1 MKQKVKQRNPNS
13 IDIGQDLLQTL
24 NQGEFM
30 KSRHDKVFGG
40 LAVTIFVTIL
50 ALAVAI
56 LSNPQALYAKPL
68 DFGGYQERF
77 KGAGDNVPPEC
88 QIDVPQAASE
98 PFFIKWNCI
107 DDNAL
112 QQDIQTELWIYR
124 KNEEASEQVVKYL
137 GFPAAAY
144 IDTTILKATS
154 IQEGLPVSFRLL
166 ARDRAGITTVSNFLV
181 VSKQASVLSNCTLNV
196 TTEDTAST
204 GSTTGL
210 SESEAT
216 LSNVS
221 VSSQEVGDSG
231 LRLFTATPLAASPCD
246 ISSVCSEDEE
256 VSFDTTLTVSESST
270 TSGTLRVSPGS
281 VSAEVT
287 GTVAVTDGVLIS
299 SVDVTGTTTIEGQE
313 ASLSLK
319 CSD

>member
-1 MKQKVKQRNPNS
+1 MKQKTKQKNPNS
-13 IDIGQDLLQTL
+13 NGEGQTLLQTL
-24 NQGEFM
+24 NQGKIM
-30 KSRHDKVFGG
+30 KSKQLTIIGVLALTLLG
-40 LAVTIFVTIL
+40 LLLTIL
-50 ALAVAI
+50 TNTQL
-56 LSNPQALYAKPL
+56 LYAKPL
-68 DFGGYQERF
+68 DFGGYEERF

-88 QIDVPQAASE
+88 QIDVPQAATE

-144 IDTTILKATS
+144 IDATALKAAS
-154 IQEGLPVSFRLL
+154 VQEGLPVSFRLL
-166 ARDRAGITTVSNFLV
+166 ARDRAGITAVSTFLV

-196 TTEDTAST
+196 TTEGTAST

-221 VSSQEVGDSG
+221 VSSQEVGESG
-231 LRLFTATPLAASPCD
+231 IRLFTAIPVAASPCD
-246 ISSVCSEDEE
+246 ISSVCSDDEE
-256 VSFDTTLTVSESST
+256 VSFDTTLTVSDSSQA
-270 TSGTLRVSPGS
+270 SGSLRVSPGN

-287 GTVAVTDGVLIS
+287 GTVTMTDSVLIS
-299 SVDVTGTTTIEGQE
+299 SVDVTGTTTIDGQN